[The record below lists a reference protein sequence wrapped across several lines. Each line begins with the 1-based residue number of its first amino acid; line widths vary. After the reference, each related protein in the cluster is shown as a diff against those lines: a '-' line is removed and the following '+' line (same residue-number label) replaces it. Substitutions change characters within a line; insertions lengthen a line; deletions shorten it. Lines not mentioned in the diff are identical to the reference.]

1 MHSRGWLLL
10 LLLLPLPRALAAD
23 TVVADTAGLERAL
36 RGARPGQ
43 TITLA
48 PGTYRI
54 ADLRTEADG
63 TEALPIT
70 VRARLLGEARIGVTG
85 VVGFSVRHAFW
96 RFENLD
102 LQGAARSA
110 HAFHVVGRASDT
122 VIRGNRMVDFAA
134 AIKGNSVAE
143 VFPNDVLV
151 EDNLIYNRSVLET
164 TAWLTPVD
172 VVGGRRW
179 VVRAN
184 FIADFAKA
192 TQDHPFY
199 GGFIKGN
206 ARNGVFER
214 NLVICAWR
222 HRGGSRIGLSFGDSG
237 TDPPYCDG
245 NCAAESVGGVV
256 RNNVVMH
263 CGTGA
268 GLHLNRA
275 PGTQILHN
283 TIVGSAGI
291 QVEAA
296 ETSADILNNII
307 AGGVRVAG
315 GAAAALGRN
324 ALVDDAAGADHAGG
338 LGERLADVTDDFCG
352 NPRPALPQLGAVEH
366 AGCSVAGRLREIEA
380 LIARLP

>member
-1 MHSRGWLLL
+1 MLLRCL
-10 LLLLPLPRALAAD
+10 LLLLPLLPLARAFAAD
-23 TVVADTAGLERAL
+23 MTVTDTLGLERAL
-36 RGARPGQ
+36 RGARAGQ
-43 TITLA
+43 TIVLA

-54 ADLRTEADG
+54 TDLRTEADG

-70 VRARLLGEARIGVTG
+70 VRARRLGEARIGVTG
-85 VVGFSVRHAFW
+85 TVGFAVRHPFW
-96 RFENLD
+96 HFENLD

-110 HAFHVVGRASDT
+110 HAFHVVGRASNT
-122 VIRGNRMVDFAA
+122 VLRGNRMVDFAA
-134 AIKGNSVAE
+134 AIKGNGSTDL
-143 VFPNDVLV
+143 FPDDVLV
-151 EDNLIYNRSVLET
+151 EDNLIYNRSVLDT

-222 HRGGSRIGLSFGDSG
+222 HRGGARIGLSFGDSG
-237 TDPPYCDG
+237 TDPPYCEG
-245 NCAAESVGGVV
+245 GCAAESVGGVV
-256 RNNVVMH
+256 RNNVVMN

-275 PGTQILHN
+275 TGTQILHN
-283 TIVGSAGI
+283 TIIGSAGI

-296 ETSADILNNII
+296 ETSADILNNIV

-315 GAAAALGRN
+315 GAAVALGRN
-324 ALVDDAAGADHAGG
+324 ALVDVAAAVDHPGG
-338 LGERLADVTDDFCG
+338 LGERLADVTEDFCG
-352 NPRPALPQLGAVEH
+352 NLRPALPQLGAVEP
-366 AGCSVAGRLREIEA
+366 GCNVAGRLREIEA